1 MIADP
6 NAAMTANMQQNQQNK
21 QASDAKKAGL
31 RAAAVSG
38 GPEPKTVPDGSDIRQ
53 AALAPTMHKGG
64 TVPGKP
70 GQEVMIKALA
80 GEKIIPASES
90 RNSEYRKVYVGR
102 KNNKS

>member
-6 NAAMTANMQQNQQNK
+6 NAAMTANMQQNQKNK
-21 QASDAKKAGL
+21 QASDAKKASQ
-31 RAAAVSG
+31 RAFAMQ

-80 GEKIIPASES
+80 GEKIIPASEG

>member
-1 MIADP
+1 MIVDP
-6 NAAMTANMQQNQQNK
+6 NAAMTADMQQNQQNK
-21 QASDAKKAGL
+21 QASDAKKASQ
-31 RAAAVSG
+31 RAFAMQ

-80 GEKIIPASES
+80 GEKVIPAPEG